1 MEPISLSNLN
11 IGSINPNQGI
21 VLGEMLRAMLGFAN
35 DPQAISTGVQ
45 AGAIPAPDY
54 QADTTSPQGWVWKS
68 TTVASLIAS
77 QAAINSV
84 QSAVAAWRAK
94 FPLPV

>member
-11 IGSINPNQGI
+11 LVTINPNQGF
-21 VLGEMLRAMLGFAN
+21 VLGEMLRAMLGFTN
-35 DPQAISTGVQ
+35 DPLAISIGVQ

-54 QADTTSPQGWVWKS
+54 QADTTSPQGWLWKS
-68 TTVASLIAS
+68 TTVAPLIAS

-84 QSAVAAWRAK
+84 QSAVAAWCAAH
-94 FPLPV
+94 PVA

>member
-11 IGSINPNQGI
+11 IGNINPSQGF

-35 DPQAISTGVQ
+35 DPQAISVGVQ

-54 QADTTSPQGWVWKS
+54 QADSTSPQGWLWKS
-68 TTVASLIAS
+68 TTVASLIAT
-77 QAAINSV
+77 QTAINNV